1 MLKTWDGI
9 KFIIN
14 INKKEKKYINYLKVD
29 DQQVTDPFV
38 ISNYFNK
45 FFTTFTTISK
55 KIESKIVQT
64 DKKYSDFLDNPLE
77 KTFFLTPT
85 EPNEV
90 QSLIKILNL
99 KKVTGP
105 NNIPTKLLKVF
116 DKTIS
121 VPLANLINLSFE
133 KGIFPKSLKI
143 ASVIPIFKK
152 GDYLDCNYQPISL
165 TSNISKLLERLI
177 HTRLYSFLESN
188 KVIYNRQF
196 GFRNN
201 HSTTHALIDITEKI
215 RSALD
220 KGIFA
225 CGVYIDLQ
233 KAFDTVNHSILMDK
247 LEYYGIRGVPKMWL
261 ESFLIGRHQFT
272 HIKDRS
278 SSKLPIT
285 HRVPQGSVLGP
296 LLFLLYINDLHKAIQ
311 HSSVHHFAD
320 DTNLLYTNNSLKKI
334 NI

>member
-9 KFIIN
+9 KSIIN
-14 INKKEKKYINYLKVD
+14 INKKEKKDINCLKVD
-29 DQQVTDPFV
+29 DQQATDPFV

-45 FFTTFTTISK
+45 FFTTIAK

-90 QSLIKILNL
+90 QSLIKTLNL
-99 KKVTGP
+99 KKATGP
-105 NNIPTKLLKVF
+105 NSIPTKLLKVF

-152 GDYLDCNYQPISL
+152 GDYLDCNNYRPISL

-196 GFRNN
+196 GF
-201 HSTTHALIDITEKI
+201 EK
-215 RSALD
+215 SYL
-220 KGIFA
+220 
-225 CGVYIDLQ
+225 
-233 KAFDTVNHSILMDK
+233 
-247 LEYYGIRGVPKMWL
+247 
-261 ESFLIGRHQFT
+261 
-272 HIKDRS
+272 
-278 SSKLPIT
+278 
-285 HRVPQGSVLGP
+285 
-296 LLFLLYINDLHKAIQ
+296 
-311 HSSVHHFAD
+311 
-320 DTNLLYTNNSLKKI
+320 
-334 NI
+334 

>member
-90 QSLIKILNL
+90 QSLIKTLNL
-99 KKVTGP
+99 KKATGP
-105 NNIPTKLLKVF
+105 NSIPTKLLKVF

-152 GDYLDCNYQPISL
+152 GDYLDCNNYRPISL
-165 TSNISKLLERLI
+165 T
-177 HTRLYSFLESN
+177 
-188 KVIYNRQF
+188 
-196 GFRNN
+196 
-201 HSTTHALIDITEKI
+201 
-215 RSALD
+215 
-220 KGIFA
+220 
-225 CGVYIDLQ
+225 
-233 KAFDTVNHSILMDK
+233 
-247 LEYYGIRGVPKMWL
+247 
-261 ESFLIGRHQFT
+261 
-272 HIKDRS
+272 
-278 SSKLPIT
+278 
-285 HRVPQGSVLGP
+285 
-296 LLFLLYINDLHKAIQ
+296 
-311 HSSVHHFAD
+311 
-320 DTNLLYTNNSLKKI
+320 
-334 NI
+334 